1 MDNQILDDTGPLV
14 ALARFED
21 VVALADHHRDI
32 QMKLALERDVRLVHF
47 EQGRIE
53 FSVMPGGLPQL
64 AQTLA
69 RRLQEWTGNRW
80 MVAVS
85 ATPEQLGAVLVDASK
100 PIYPDDEDVPFSMT
114 SLINDHPSVF
124 DPVDFAISR
133 QELIAVYEFWWVKH
147 LNDQLFHVISGCGI
161 NSNDYRRHM
170 VALTRMDQIR
180 NCLGEDVAKEA
191 VKEFMERFW
200 AKEDP
205 ELRIAYE
212 SGDYEA
218 YWAKHPVECGYSV
231 APCKT

>member
-1 MDNQILDDTGPLV
+1 VRRIV
-14 ALARFED
+14 LA
-21 VVALADHHRDI
+21 I
-32 QMKLALERDVRLVHF
+32 
-47 EQGRIE
+47 
-53 FSVMPGGLPQL
+53 
-64 AQTLA
+64 
-69 RRLQEWTGNRW
+69 RRLCFNRR
-80 MVAVS
+80 AGRDRFG
-85 ATPEQLGAVLVDASK
+85 TLRP
-100 PIYPDDEDVPFSMT
+100 T
-114 SLINDHPSVF
+114 T
-124 DPVDFAISR
+124 ISR
-133 QELIAVYEFWWVKH
+133 QELTAVYEFWWVKH

-212 SGDYEA
+212 SGDYEE
-218 YWAKHPVECGYSV
+218 YWAKHLVECGYSV